1 MDPNN
6 RSLLA
11 ARNKKKH
18 TYTESTINN
27 CARSGTQKMGF
38 GGLMGKRFMESWSRH
53 FFIFG
58 QIFGIV
64 ADNKDASKLSS
75 NMDKIRQNMKKKPDL
90 TCLLNL
96 FSLWHF

>member
-1 MDPNN
+1 
-6 RSLLA
+6 
-11 ARNKKKH
+11 
-18 TYTESTINN
+18 
-27 CARSGTQKMGF
+27 
-38 GGLMGKRFMESWSRH
+38 MGKRFMESWSRH

-96 FSLWHF
+96 FLYDTSKTNWIISIQVFSSNFMLKTNFDYYGIHPKMSTY